1 MEWWAAYA
9 AIGAAVGFFAGMLG
23 IGGGAIIVPL
33 LALLFEKQGLPRQQL
48 LLLAVGTGMA
58 SILFTS
64 VSSVWSHAVRG
75 AVRWDV
81 FRRITPGILAGGL
94 AGATL
99 ASRVPTRGLAL
110 FFALFVY
117 ALATHMLFGRPPK
130 ATRDLP
136 GPAGM
141 FLVGAGISGLSS
153 LVAIGGA
160 AMTIPF
166 MVLCNVPILHAIGT
180 ASAIGFPIAAA
191 GTVGYVITGL
201 LDGPLPAL
209 SLGFVYLPALAGLVV
224 ASVLTAPLGALAA
237 HRLPTR
243 RLRQVFAALLY
254 VLATQMLVKLWG

>member
-1 MEWWAAYA
+1 MEWWLGYA
-9 AIGAAVGFFAGMLG
+9 AIGAAVGFFAGLLG
-23 IGGGAIIVPL
+23 IGGGAISVPL
-33 LALLFEKQGLPRQQL
+33 LALLFEKQGLPREQL
-48 LLLAVGTGMA
+48 LLLAVGTAMA

-64 VSSVWSHAVRG
+64 ASSVWSHASRG

-94 AGATL
+94 IGALL
-99 ASRVPTRGLAL
+99 ASRIPTRGLAL

-117 ALATHMLFGRPPK
+117 GLATRLLFARAPT
-130 ATRDLP
+130 AARELP
-136 GPAGM
+136 GPRGM
-141 FLVGAGISGLSS
+141 FLVGAAISGLSS

-160 AMTIPF
+160 AMTVPF
-166 MVLCNVPILHAIGT
+166 MVLCNVPVLHAIGT

-191 GTVGYVITGL
+191 GTAGYVLTGL
-201 LDGPLPAL
+201 LDGPLPRL

-243 RLRQVFAALLY
+243 RLRQAFAALLY
-254 VLATQMLVKLWG
+254 VLATRMLVRLWG